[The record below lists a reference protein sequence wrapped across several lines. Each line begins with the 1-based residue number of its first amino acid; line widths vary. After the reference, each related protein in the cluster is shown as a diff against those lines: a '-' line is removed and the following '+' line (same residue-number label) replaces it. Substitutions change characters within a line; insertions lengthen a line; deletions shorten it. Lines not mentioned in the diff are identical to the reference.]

1 MKKKIGIIFGV
12 IFIILSGVYLSRNYI
27 IKIVLENKLTEINKG
42 QVDIGKV
49 NFSPFSKKIVIN
61 NIDITSRK
69 DGMKNFVSIGKFETD
84 YDIYFKEKKILVS
97 KADFENVQF
106 MTPREEN
113 GSTGFVVEEENKV
126 IVKPSSTE
134 EDKDDNVQDL
144 EELIKARALVNKMTL
159 ENILK
164 SQYEIAENNLKE
176 KKEYWEKRINSLE
189 KKPEYIILKQNYEK
203 ISQEKNPLKIIRME
217 KEIKNMIT
225 SFKTLSKEFL
235 KDKENM
241 KSDFNSIVS
250 VNNMNI
256 NLEDTVN
263 ELVGR
268 GEFVITD
275 LDSII
280 NYYLNEIYGEKIK
293 DMVVKYR
300 NIMREIELRREE
312 DKKAQD
318 KWEIFAEEI
327 DITSNIYGIELN
339 GQIKNI
345 SSRLSR
351 NKTNIDLYLSA
362 DSQFSHGEAY
372 GYINLNKIQGKFDIK
387 ISNFNFKDLEDMD
400 VLYNYVTNG
409 EAALVK
415 EVLLSRDNIDIQG
428 NVEVQKM
435 TLNEKEITNKL
446 NIKEPLLR
454 TMISPLLKELRSGNI
469 NYGYNSLD
477 EKLVIKSD
485 LSERIMEVLNDRN
498 GSVKKKIIENMV
510 NEGKA
515 QIQNYKTTLDENN
528 KDTLKELQNNLDE
541 KSKYLNKVQE
551 IVDKFNIDGLF
562 K

>member
-176 KKEYWEKRINSLE
+176 KKEYWEKRINRLE

-345 SSRLSR
+345 SNRLSR

-510 NEGKA
+510 DEGKA

>member
-49 NFSPFSKKIVIN
+49 DFSPFSKKIVIN

-69 DGMKNFVSIGKFETD
+69 DGMKNFVLIEKFETD

-176 KKEYWEKRINSLE
+176 KKEYWEKRINRLE

-293 DMVVKYR
+293 NMVVKYR

-372 GYINLNKIQGKFDIK
+372 GYINLSKIQGKFDIK

-515 QIQNYKTTLDENN
+515 QIQNYKATLDENN
-528 KDTLKELQNNLDE
+528 EDTLKELQNNLDE

-551 IVDKFNIDGLF
+551 IIDKFNIDGIF

>member
-510 NEGKA
+510 DEGKA

>member
-42 QVDIGKV
+42 QVDIRKV
-49 NFSPFSKKIVIN
+49 DFSPFSKKIVIN

-176 KKEYWEKRINSLE
+176 KKEYWEKRINRLE

-293 DMVVKYR
+293 NMVVKYR

-372 GYINLNKIQGKFDIK
+372 GYINLSKIQGKFDIK

-515 QIQNYKTTLDENN
+515 QIQNYKATLDENN
-528 KDTLKELQNNLDE
+528 EDTLKELQNNLDE

-551 IVDKFNIDGLF
+551 IIDKFNIDGIF

>member
-49 NFSPFSKKIVIN
+49 DFSPFSKKIVIN

-176 KKEYWEKRINSLE
+176 KKEYWEKRINRLE

-250 VNNMNI
+250 INNMNI

-400 VLYNYVTNG
+400 VLYNYVTSG

-515 QIQNYKTTLDENN
+515 QIQNYKATLDENN
-528 KDTLKELQNNLDE
+528 EDTLKELQNNLDE

-551 IVDKFNIDGLF
+551 IIDKFNIDGIF

>member
-49 NFSPFSKKIVIN
+49 DFSPFSKKIVIN

-176 KKEYWEKRINSLE
+176 KKEYWEKRINRLE

-312 DKKAQD
+312 DRKAQD

-400 VLYNYVTNG
+400 VLYNYVTSG

-510 NEGKA
+510 DEGKA

>member
-27 IKIVLENKLTEINKG
+27 IKMVLENKLTEINKG
-42 QVDIGKV
+42 QVDIEKV
-49 NFSPFSKKIVIN
+49 DFSPFSKKIVIN

-176 KKEYWEKRINSLE
+176 KKEYWEKRINRLE

-293 DMVVKYR
+293 NMVVKYR

-372 GYINLNKIQGKFDIK
+372 GYINLSKIQGKFDIK

-515 QIQNYKTTLDENN
+515 QIQNYKATLDENN
-528 KDTLKELQNNLDE
+528 EDTLKELQNNLDE

-551 IVDKFNIDGLF
+551 IIDKFNIDGLF

>member
-49 NFSPFSKKIVIN
+49 DFSPFSKKIVIN

-126 IVKPSSTE
+126 IVKPSSTK

-176 KKEYWEKRINSLE
+176 KKEYWEKRINRLE

-528 KDTLKELQNNLDE
+528 KDTLKELQSNLDE

>member
-49 NFSPFSKKIVIN
+49 DFSPFSKKIVIN

-69 DGMKNFVSIGKFETD
+69 DGMKNFVSIGKFKTD

-176 KKEYWEKRINSLE
+176 KKEYWEKRINRLE

-400 VLYNYVTNG
+400 VLYNYVTSG

-510 NEGKA
+510 DEGKA

>member
-27 IKIVLENKLTEINKG
+27 IKMVLENKLTEINKG

-49 NFSPFSKKIVIN
+49 DFSPFSKKIVIN

-176 KKEYWEKRINSLE
+176 KKEYWEKRINRLE

-293 DMVVKYR
+293 NMVVKYR
-300 NIMREIELRREE
+300 NIMREVELRREE

-515 QIQNYKTTLDENN
+515 QIQNYKATLDENN
-528 KDTLKELQNNLDE
+528 EDTLKELQNNLDE

-551 IVDKFNIDGLF
+551 IIDKFNIDGIF

>member
-27 IKIVLENKLTEINKG
+27 IKMVLENKLTEINKG

-49 NFSPFSKKIVIN
+49 DFSPFSKKIVIN

-176 KKEYWEKRINSLE
+176 KKEYWEKRINRLE

-300 NIMREIELRREE
+300 NIMREVELRREE

-372 GYINLNKIQGKFDIK
+372 GYINLSKIQGKFDIK

-400 VLYNYVTNG
+400 VLYNYVTSG

-510 NEGKA
+510 DEGKA

>member
-27 IKIVLENKLTEINKG
+27 IKMVLENKLTEINKG

-49 NFSPFSKKIVIN
+49 DFSPFSKKIVIN

-176 KKEYWEKRINSLE
+176 KKEYWEKRINRLE

-300 NIMREIELRREE
+300 NIMREVELRREE

-372 GYINLNKIQGKFDIK
+372 GYINLSKIQGKFDIK

-510 NEGKA
+510 DEGKA

>member
-27 IKIVLENKLTEINKG
+27 IKMVLENKLTEINKG

-49 NFSPFSKKIVIN
+49 DFSPFSKKIVIN

-176 KKEYWEKRINSLE
+176 KKEYWEKRINRLE

-293 DMVVKYR
+293 NMVVKYR

-318 KWEIFAEEI
+318 KWEIFTEEI

-372 GYINLNKIQGKFDIK
+372 GYINLSKIQGKFDIK

-515 QIQNYKTTLDENN
+515 QIQNYKATLDENN
-528 KDTLKELQNNLDE
+528 EDTLKELQNNLDE

-551 IVDKFNIDGLF
+551 IIDKFNIDGIF

>member
-12 IFIILSGVYLSRNYI
+12 IFVILSGVYLSRNYI

-49 NFSPFSKKIVIN
+49 DFSPFSKKIVIN

-176 KKEYWEKRINSLE
+176 KKEYWEKRINRLE

-293 DMVVKYR
+293 NMVVKYR

-510 NEGKA
+510 DEGKA

>member
-49 NFSPFSKKIVIN
+49 DFSPFSKKIVIN

-176 KKEYWEKRINSLE
+176 KKEYWEKRINRLE

-293 DMVVKYR
+293 DMIVKYR
-300 NIMREIELRREE
+300 NIMREVELRREE

-485 LSERIMEVLNDRN
+485 LSERIMEILNDRN

-510 NEGKA
+510 NEGKT

>member
-49 NFSPFSKKIVIN
+49 DFSPFSKKIVIN

-176 KKEYWEKRINSLE
+176 KKEYWEKRINRLE

-372 GYINLNKIQGKFDIK
+372 GYINLSKIQGKFDIK

-510 NEGKA
+510 DEGKA
-515 QIQNYKTTLDENN
+515 QIQNYKATLDENN
-528 KDTLKELQNNLDE
+528 EDTLKELQNNLDE

>member
-49 NFSPFSKKIVIN
+49 DFSPFSKKIVIN

-176 KKEYWEKRINSLE
+176 KKEYWEKRINRLE

-263 ELVGR
+263 ELIGR

-300 NIMREIELRREE
+300 NIMREVELRREE

-372 GYINLNKIQGKFDIK
+372 GYINLSKIQGKFDIK

-515 QIQNYKTTLDENN
+515 QIQNYKATLDENN
-528 KDTLKELQNNLDE
+528 EDTLKELQNNLDE

-551 IVDKFNIDGLF
+551 IIDKFNIDGIF

>member
-27 IKIVLENKLTEINKG
+27 IKMVLENKLTEINKG

-49 NFSPFSKKIVIN
+49 DFSPFSKKIVIN

-176 KKEYWEKRINSLE
+176 KKEYWEKRINRLE

-293 DMVVKYR
+293 NMVVKYR

-400 VLYNYVTNG
+400 VLYNYVTSG

-469 NYGYNSLD
+469 NYGYSSLD

-510 NEGKA
+510 DEGKA

-551 IVDKFNIDGLF
+551 IIDKFNIDGIF

>member
-12 IFIILSGVYLSRNYI
+12 ISVILSGVYLSRNYI

-428 NVEVQKM
+428 NVKVQKM

-510 NEGKA
+510 DEGKA

>member
-27 IKIVLENKLTEINKG
+27 IKMVLENKLTEINKG

-49 NFSPFSKKIVIN
+49 DFSPFSKKIVIN

-176 KKEYWEKRINSLE
+176 KKEYWEKRINRLE

-300 NIMREIELRREE
+300 NIMREVELRREE

-515 QIQNYKTTLDENN
+515 QIQNYKATLDENN
-528 KDTLKELQNNLDE
+528 EDTLKELQNNLDE

-551 IVDKFNIDGLF
+551 IIDKFNIDGIF

>member
-27 IKIVLENKLTEINKG
+27 IKMVLENKLTEINKG

-49 NFSPFSKKIVIN
+49 DFSPFSKKIVIN

-176 KKEYWEKRINSLE
+176 KKEYWEKRINRLE

-280 NYYLNEIYGEKIK
+280 NYYLNEIYGENIK
-293 DMVVKYR
+293 NMLVKYR
-300 NIMREIELRREE
+300 NIMNEIELRREE

-372 GYINLNKIQGKFDIK
+372 GYINLSKIQGKFDIK

-515 QIQNYKTTLDENN
+515 QIQNYKATLDENN
-528 KDTLKELQNNLDE
+528 EDTLKELQNNLDE

-551 IVDKFNIDGLF
+551 IIDKFNIDGIF